1 MQLTIGCPRCGPCN
15 GAGTPRRGRT
25 GQPPPPRSTGAR
37 PSVGPTGSA
46 SNPSL
51 GNRNCSSVKDTTREH
66 TQPQNGLNSK
76 HNHCCTVLKLQFQER
91 IIIITFELKE
101 VAKLTR
107 ILQIMANKRKFT
119 EDVKE
124 AQCNS
129 PSLHPFCI
137 GLSKTFTRS
146 LKQIEDSSFGLTADI
161 I

>member
-1 MQLTIGCPRCGPCN
+1 MQLTIGCPRCGLCS

-37 PSVGPTGSA
+37 PSEGPTGFA

-51 GNRNCSSVKDTTREH
+51 GNRNCSSVKDTTRGY
-66 TQPQNGLNSK
+66 TLPQNGSNSK
-76 HNHCCTVLKLQFQER
+76 HNHCCTVLKLQFLER
-91 IIIITFELKE
+91 IIITFELKE

-107 ILQIMANKRKFT
+107 ILEIMANKRSFT

-129 PSLHPFCI
+129 PTLHPYFCI
-137 GLSKTFTRS
+137 GLTKTFARS
-146 LKQIEDSSFGLTADI
+146 LKHIEDPSFGLKR
-161 I
+161 